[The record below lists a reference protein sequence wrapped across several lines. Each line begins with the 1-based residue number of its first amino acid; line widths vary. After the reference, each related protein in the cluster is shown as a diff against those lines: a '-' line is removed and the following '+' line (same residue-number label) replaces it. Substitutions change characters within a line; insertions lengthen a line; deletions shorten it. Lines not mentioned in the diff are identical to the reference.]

1 MRNQSKRTE
10 LLTDDG
16 LSLGVVFPAQNG
28 AHSPLVAEHS
38 TTVSPS
44 DNNSVQICVSG
55 THQFYPRINFYR
67 PKPTPTGLT
76 DLDSLGDLVNVLG
89 LDDGFQVIL

>member
-1 MRNQSKRTE
+1 MERVGITYTQIIDKKRKDKVRNQSKLTK

-44 DNNSVQICVSG
+44 DNRSVYLERTNSIPALIS
-55 THQFYPRINFYR
+55 
-67 PKPTPTGLT
+67 TGL
-76 DLDSLGDLVNVLG
+76 NPHP
-89 LDDGFQVIL
+89 QA